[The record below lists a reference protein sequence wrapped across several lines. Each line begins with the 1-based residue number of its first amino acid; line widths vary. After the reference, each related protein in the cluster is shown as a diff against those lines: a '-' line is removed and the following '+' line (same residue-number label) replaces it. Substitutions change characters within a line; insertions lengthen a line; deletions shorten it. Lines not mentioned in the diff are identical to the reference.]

1 MSKQTLKQLLTL
13 MVEKKGSDLHIGA
26 GTPPMIRV
34 DGELQNAGEGILSP
48 HDAQTLCHEIM
59 SQEQI
64 MKLEEEREL
73 DFAFQIE
80 GVSRFR
86 ANCFWQHHSV
96 AGAFRRIPFEIFSF
110 EQLGLPVVVKG
121 LTEKLNGLVLVTGA
135 TGSGKSTTLATMIDA
150 INQKDPWHIMTVE
163 DPIEFV
169 FEPKK
174 SMVHQREVARDTVSF
189 KNALKYML
197 RQDPDVVLIGEMRDL
212 ETIQAAIT
220 IAETGH
226 LVFATLHTNS
236 AAQTVDRIIDSFPA
250 NQQRQIRVQLAG
262 SLLGIF
268 SPPLL
273 PPPSPPLPTTSAA
286 QTVDRII
293 DSFPANQ
300 QRQIRVQL
308 ARSLLRIFS
317 QRLVP
322 RVSGGLVPAH
332 ELLLNNTAVANLIR
346 EGRTPEIDVV
356 IETGSEE
363 GMVDLNHSLAEL
375 VSRGEIS
382 AESAYRY
389 SFNPKGLDRLL

>member
-1 MSKQTLKQLLTL
+1 

-174 SMVHQREVARDTVSF
+174 SMVHQCEVARDTVSF

-236 AAQTVDRIIDSFPA
+236 AAQTIDRIIDVFPA
-250 NQQRQIRVQLAG
+250 HQQTQIRTQL
-262 SLLGIF
+262 SFILQGIL
-268 SPPLL
+268 SQQLL
-273 PPPSPPLPTTSAA
+273 PKTDKGRCLALEILIPT
-286 QTVDRII
+286 
-293 DSFPANQ
+293 PA
-300 QRQIRVQL
+300 IR
-308 ARSLLRIFS
+308 
-317 QRLVP
+317 
-322 RVSGGLVPAH
+322 
-332 ELLLNNTAVANLIR
+332 NLIR
-346 EGRTPEIDVV
+346 ENKTHQLYAQMQMGQQ
-356 IETGSEE
+356 ETG
-363 GMVDLNHSLAEL
+363 MTTMNQSLAALAKARTINKETALGFSPDLEEL
-375 VSRGEIS
+375 KRM
-382 AESAYRY
+382 
-389 SFNPKGLDRLL
+389 L

>member
-169 FEPKK
+169 FESQK
-174 SMVHQREVARDTVSF
+174 SLIHQREVGQDTASF
-189 KNALKYML
+189 SQGLKYVL
-197 RQDPDVVLIGEMRDL
+197 REDPDVVMVGEMRDL
-212 ETIQAAIT
+212 ETIAAALT

-226 LVFATLHTNS
+226 LVLTTLHTNT
-236 AAQTVDRIIDSFPA
+236 AMQAVERIIDVFPA
-250 NQQRQIRVQLAG
+250 HQQDQVRVQL
-262 SLLGIF
+262 SFTLQGIL
-268 SPPLL
+268 SQQLL
-273 PPPSPPLPTTSAA
+273 PKVDGGRCLALEILLPNSA
-286 QTVDRII
+286 
-293 DSFPANQ
+293 
-300 QRQIRVQL
+300 IR
-308 ARSLLRIFS
+308 
-317 QRLVP
+317 
-322 RVSGGLVPAH
+322 
-332 ELLLNNTAVANLIR
+332 NLIR
-346 EGRTPEIDVV
+346 ENKIHQIYSQMQMGQTETGMQTMNQSLIDLLKRGLITKESAMVYCTEID
-356 IETGSEE
+356 E
-363 GMVDLNHSLAEL
+363 M
-375 VSRGEIS
+375 
-382 AESAYRY
+382 
-389 SFNPKGLDRLL
+389 KRLLSQH